1 MKLDAMNRFTAT
13 VSRRLFGKPMQE
25 ADAGLCSFEVE
36 ADAVMSRQRTQR
48 AQTIVRTAVGVV
60 ALLILWASLAHVDEV
75 TRGDGRVIPS
85 RQLQLVQSL
94 DGGIVRAIHVREGE
108 AVQEGQVLLLLG
120 PAGEKT
126 RLEPR
131 DRDNFETP
139 LASVRFERE
148 ANGVVSALVFGE
160 ARVWALRFVRD
171 GPAPKL

>member
-1 MKLDAMNRFTAT
+1 MPGAGVVQPLAVNR
-13 VSRRLFGKPMQE
+13 VRLAIGIELQLE
-25 ADAGLCSFEVE
+25 ADGL
-36 ADAVMSRQRTQR
+36 RLRTPDGR
-48 AQTIVRTAVGVV
+48 EETWARVHVSAPSAAALAAYVGRYR
-60 ALLILWASLAHVDEV
+60 SDEV
-75 TRGDGRVIPS
+75 
-85 RQLQLVQSL
+85 QQSYS
-94 DGGIVRAIHVREGE
+94 V
-108 AVQEGQVLLLLG
+108 VQEGQVLLLLG

-131 DRDNFETP
+131 DRDNFEAP

>member
-1 MKLDAMNRFTAT
+1 
-13 VSRRLFGKPMQE
+13 MQ
-25 ADAGLCSFEVE
+25 
-36 ADAVMSRQRTQR
+36 
-48 AQTIVRTAVGVV
+48 
-60 ALLILWASLAHVDEV
+60 
-75 TRGDGRVIPS
+75 
-85 RQLQLVQSL
+85 QSYS
-94 DGGIVRAIHVREGE
+94 V
-108 AVQEGQVLLLLG
+108 VQEGQVLLLLG

-131 DRDNFETP
+131 DRDNFEAP